1 MWTETNQ
8 TLQEIHK
15 FVSEKPQDASREEKG
30 TTEVHSDDQTVAR
43 SEERKETAKENEE
56 KDLNVNEEVVPAVP
70 PVVNGIVTEDSEYV
84 GKGAMSYR

>member
-15 FVSEKPQDASREEKG
+15 FVSEKPQDASR
-30 TTEVHSDDQTVAR
+30 
-43 SEERKETAKENEE
+43 EE